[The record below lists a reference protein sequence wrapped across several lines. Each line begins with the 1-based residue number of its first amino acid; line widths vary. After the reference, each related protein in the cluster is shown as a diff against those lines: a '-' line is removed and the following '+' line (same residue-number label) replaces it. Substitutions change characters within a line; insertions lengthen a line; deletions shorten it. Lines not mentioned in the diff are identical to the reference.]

1 MGNEE
6 VNIQNETVVDN
17 ENHSKN
23 DNKKKGSKTLI
34 IIIILLIVV
43 IALIGIGVY
52 FLSSTKVK
60 VENTKTYS
68 PYSISGSSLQN
79 FDLAFL
85 QLENKES
92 NKVYSPLSIKYA
104 LEMLSEGSKGNTKD
118 QIDSIIGNYVA
129 RKYVN
134 SSNMSF
140 ANAIF
145 IRDSFK
151 NSVEDDYE
159 NVLTSKYNAEV
170 VYDSFNNA
178 NNLNSWVS
186 NKTFNLI
193 NNLFDDIS
201 GKNLILTNALAIDME
216 WVNKIQ
222 SEHDSYREDYK
233 HEDYIMVVEELATK
247 GYTSLD
253 FNNSTIKAK
262 SVEIGASVNKYDIVN
277 KLGEDNI
284 RETVGNAYKKWLS
297 EGGCGYTGNVTDEE
311 VDTYLD
317 QYIKEINSNY
327 KKISSSTDFYFYDDD
342 SVKVF
347 AKDLKEY
354 NGITLQY
361 VGIMPKNNNLSDYI
375 KNINAKQINNII
387 HNLKGM
393 ELSNFE
399 DGVITKIT
407 GYIPMFKFDYTLDL
421 KSDLKALG
429 ITDVFDSNKAN
440 ISGITSLKNS
450 YIDSANHKANIE
462 FSNDGI
468 KASAATEFGGLG
480 DATCEFKYDYD
491 VPVKEIDLTFD
502 NSYLFLIRDKDTGEV
517 WFAGTV
523 YEPIEYQENSNNA
536 N

>member
-1 MGNEE
+1 MEKE
-6 VNIQNETVVDN
+6 KQ
-17 ENHSKN
+17 
-23 DNKKKGSKTLI
+23 NKKSTKIIIGSVVALLI
-34 IIIILLIVV
+34 IGCGIISYL
-43 IALIGIGVY
+43 Y
-52 FLSSTKVK
+52 LSKSTT
-60 VENTKTYS
+60 TKTKKLYS
-68 PYSISGSSLQN
+68 PYELSGNNLEK
-79 FDLAFL
+79 FDLQFL
-85 QLENKES
+85 KLENEEK
-92 NKVYSPLSIKYA
+92 NKAYSPLSIKYA
-104 LEMLSEGSKGNTKD
+104 LEMLAEGTDGTSKE
-118 QIDSIIGNYVA
+118 QLDSVIGKYKA
-129 RKYVN
+129 RKYEN
-134 SSNMSF
+134 NKNMSF

-159 NVLTSKYNAEV
+159 NVLASKYNAEV

-222 SEHDSYREDYK
+222 SEHDSYREDYI

-387 HNLKGM
+387 DNLKGM

-502 NSYLFLIRDKDTGEV
+502 NSYLFFIRDKDTGEV

-523 YEPIEYQENSNNA
+523 YEPIEYTEIER
-536 N
+536 